1 MMLLIWSGFAL
12 GALVWTG
19 SAVAVSALLY
29 WGAGLLASGE
39 AAQLS
44 QVVTS
49 LPVPIWL
56 TYWVDIGA
64 IHAAF
69 DAIAWTLDSAH
80 QALPWLG
87 KLLMWMLPLTWLL
100 WVVGVGLM
108 LFLVFAAQLLLH
120 RYGRRAVPA
129 TRLTTGWQLR
139 SSM

>member
-29 WGAGLLASGE
+29 WGAGVLASAE
-39 AAQLS
+39 AGQLS
-44 QVVTS
+44 QMVTS

-56 TYWVDIGA
+56 TYWVDIEA

-69 DAIAWTLDSAH
+69 DGITWTLDSA
-80 QALPWLG
+80 QQTLPWLS

-100 WVVGVGLM
+100 WAVGVGLM
-108 LFLVFAAQLLLH
+108 LLLVFAVQLLLH
-120 RYGRRAVPA
+120 RCGRRAVPA
-129 TRLTTGWQLR
+129 AGLNSGPLLR
-139 SSM
+139 PSM